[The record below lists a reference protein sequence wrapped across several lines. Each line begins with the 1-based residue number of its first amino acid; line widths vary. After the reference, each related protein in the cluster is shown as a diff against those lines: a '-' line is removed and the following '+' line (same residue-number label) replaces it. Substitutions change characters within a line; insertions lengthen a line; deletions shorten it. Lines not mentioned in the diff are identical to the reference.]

1 MRRRRPSGSRPIVR
15 RGLGLRYDIDVEGHP
30 ADDALARAKAAG
42 ASEADLEETFEL
54 FQALDQLAFAP
65 PDARAGIIQSE
76 RDAAERFLKRCQG
89 EHRVIR
95 RLAWIGIALCLWL
108 GPRAA
113 WADAGGAKTSPVH
126 GADATTLYN
135 AGTTALTHDA
145 LGPAVTFLLAA
156 ARLEPRASDIQ
167 ANLNRALI
175 EAARAAGE
183 DVGAV
188 HPDAGSA
195 LSLSPVESW
204 WLAALLL
211 AVGAVIVVL
220 GCVSRAAAAGPMDR
234 IRRSFSLG
242 FALSAWLH
250 VRAWEET
257 AHPEAV
263 VVVPALS
270 VERGPEEPS
279 RPPVLL
285 GAGERVRLGETR
297 GGLIEIRIGSNRIGW
312 AVREGVWRVS
322 DAARYTSRF
331 EAK

>member
-1 MRRRRPSGSRPIVR
+1 M
-15 RGLGLRYDIDVEGHP
+15 
-30 ADDALARAKAAG
+30 
-42 ASEADLEETFEL
+42 T
-54 FQALDQLAFAP
+54 
-65 PDARAGIIQSE
+65 
-76 RDAAERFLKRCQG
+76 
-89 EHRVIR
+89 R
-95 RLAWIGIALCLWL
+95 RLAWIGIGFCLWL
-108 GPRAA
+108 GPRTA
-113 WADAGGAKTSPVH
+113 WADAGGTKGSPVH
-126 GADATTLYN
+126 EADATTLYN

-156 ARLEPRASDIQ
+156 ARLEPRATDIQ
-167 ANLNRALI
+167 ANLSRALI
-175 EAARAAGE
+175 ESAQAAGE

-188 HPDAGSA
+188 HGEGSA
-195 LSLSPVESW
+195 LSLSTVESW

-211 AVGAVIVVL
+211 AAGAAIVVFGVFRAPPVPVRWTGSALVLL
-220 GCVSRAAAAGPMDR
+220 G
-234 IRRSFSLG
+234 L
-242 FALSAWLH
+242 ALSAWLH

-285 GAGERVRLGETR
+285 GAGERVRLGTTR

-322 DAARYTSRF
+322 DAARYTLRF